1 MFKPDLAQA
10 NLEHASST
18 NSKCKPTITI
28 MMVEPSLNNIIH
40 LKKVA
45 TIELKLTYDKNKTK
59 KNCHINKAAIHNSR
73 AKCSGHGCIKPG
85 INIRPQR
92 QHFLQNSARNHQR
105 HHSSFKSRD
114 ARQTKKMTIEISRNS
129 GDLRRQSSDNA
140 VQKKGGGPGSDPF
153 NFVDAQTRS

>member
-18 NSKCKPTITI
+18 NSKCKPTITT

-59 KNCHINKAAIHNSR
+59 KKTATSTKLQFTTAEPNAAVT
-73 AKCSGHGCIKPG
+73 A
-85 INIRPQR
+85 
-92 QHFLQNSARNHQR
+92 A
-105 HHSSFKSRD
+105 SSL
-114 ARQTKKMTIEISRNS
+114 A
-129 GDLRRQSSDNA
+129 
-140 VQKKGGGPGSDPF
+140 
-153 NFVDAQTRS
+153 